1 MSLCCLKTLKFKDF
15 FYCSLCSPYSLIEKL
30 VPCRSC
36 ISNLKP
42 VALGQQSLVSSK
54 ETVVRG
60 QGDGDPRQGVE
71 LSSVV
76 TLEGISHP

>member
-1 MSLCCLKTLKFKDF
+1 M
-15 FYCSLCSPYSLIEKL
+15 
-30 VPCRSC
+30 
-36 ISNLKP
+36 
-42 VALGQQSLVSSK
+42 ALGQQSLVSSK